1 MRKPALLLIAIGLL
15 SVPSFGATY
24 YVSKSSGL
32 DTHTSTQAQ
41 TKATAWQHLPGMA
54 SCSSNCASYTPVAGD
69 AFILMGCDVW
79 VPTDLPVEW
88 QWSGASG
95 NPITVTV
102 DQTWYNTTNCPSA
115 WNRPVFDGQNLTSA
129 DTFINICSSVQCSN
143 NTFDNIEMKRGGGNG
158 LRYINCFEGPCVN
171 LHVKNMYLH
180 AWHVVTDGSCTVDD
194 IWGGTAYIENTV
206 IDGSDAT
213 GASPPGATCYGVGDR
228 ALPNVLN
235 SVIHDLANGIVG
247 YSSDGSPITISGNLI
262 YNVTDSNAGSHPNAL
277 EIVNGGATYYVHD
290 NVFHDNVGETFM
302 FGNTS
307 EIDFIWNNVFYNIL
321 GNSPE
326 APQVPGQ
333 TGMTFTAWNN
343 TIVDTPGQNCF
354 HWNSGDGGTF
364 TAVTIKNTH
373 CISSGAVATASW
385 NGRAAT
391 LTTNT
396 LQTSAAA
403 DSNSSPHFDQYASS
417 QTFAYSPVAVT
428 NSTIGAGTN
437 LTANC
442 SGSTAG
448 LCSDTNYACSL
459 NASAETVVCPAGE
472 VNSRPASG
480 AWDTGAYE
488 FSGAPLNPPPPAA
501 SLFVED
507 IQP

>member
-1 MRKPALLLIAIGLL
+1 
-15 SVPSFGATY
+15 
-24 YVSKSSGL
+24 
-32 DTHTSTQAQ
+32 
-41 TKATAWQHLPGMA
+41 
-54 SCSSNCASYTPVAGD
+54 
-69 AFILMGCDVW
+69 MGCDVW

-213 GASPPGATCYGVGDR
+213 GASPPGATCYGVGDG

-459 NASAETVVCPAGE
+459 NASAETVVCPARE